1 MQVCPTLC
9 VVSVCGS
16 LLHLHSC
23 HISVPL
29 VLALLSA
36 SRPIL
41 ASFVFGFVSVFA
53 MGNCTGTSAQPPNPD
68 YVDLTHFE
76 LLKVVGKG
84 GFGKVNAIT
93 QLSTQEL
100 LALKRI
106 EKSRIIKSKSH
117 LSMVWTERKIMS
129 IVRSPF
135 LCHLR
140 YAFESDTELFLV
152 MPFLQG
158 GDLRYH
164 LKERGRMREETAK
177 FYTAQ
182 IVLGLEEL
190 HSHWIVYR
198 DLKPENVLLDAR
210 GNIQITDFGLAFML
224 KDEDKRRTR
233 GQAGTRGYM
242 APETMGVR
250 GYGLSVDY
258 FSLGVMLYEL
268 LHGVRPWKNIDTSMA
283 MMGLEGEIDPLA
295 AVRNHK
301 RDAEKELEE
310 AARGLGAKKE
320 SVTAQHKREDNNSEE
335 EEEEDKPD
343 VIRFSSRLTEDAKSL
358 LLSLLEFNPNKRLG
372 CLSEQQSMRTPQLGW
387 TYVKAHP
394 WFANIEW
401 AAMEGCIVSAPFTPD
416 ITHANCTPDADL
428 ADQLLDKKPKRIRE
442 DEQKVFAGWSWNTTV
457 NKDGATSA
465 RAAISSEGV
474 EDGKVAGD
482 GKSGQKQAA
491 EIDISVGE
499 REGKVRGRDEDEEEQ
514 KVEMADEEP
523 RSFEVRKDEADSGY
537 EEKSVDDGTMAAV
550 SMSEQLPNNDNHNS
564 SSMTA
569 EDRREEKKD
578 TLPPLHSSFLPP
590 PSSTTIH
597 SSTASHGSLSIS
609 APEPSNSSA
618 AYSSPSHTPR
628 LPLVI
633 TTADASVPTDVATVG
648 PSSAVR
654 PAAVNLLPADTQT
667 GTTAI
672 HLPLTPLS
680 PPSHHRQSSSTS
692 SSSTSSS
699 SAHLL
704 PSASSSVSIQLA
716 FSSPLTSLPS
726 SSRPSITSTHV
737 SSNSTHTTHR
747 QSHSTGQLSLRHERE
762 EPSPP
767 LDNSAVGLSVPTVQA
782 SVLSVDR
789 KERRSTLKEK
799 RELKPIVAAEH
810 TRTSS
815 TPSMISAAAM

>member
-1 MQVCPTLC
+1 
-9 VVSVCGS
+9 
-16 LLHLHSC
+16 
-23 HISVPL
+23 
-29 VLALLSA
+29 
-36 SRPIL
+36 
-41 ASFVFGFVSVFA
+41 
-53 MGNCTGTSAQPPNPD
+53 MGNCAAASSEPINPD

-93 QLSTQEL
+93 QLSSQEL

-117 LSMVWTERKIMS
+117 LNMVWTERKIMS

-158 GDLRYH
+158 GDLRFH

-177 FYTAQ
+177 FYAAQ

-198 DLKPENVLLDAR
+198 DLKPENVLLDAK

-224 KDEDKRRTR
+224 KDDDKRRTR

-301 RDAEKELEE
+301 KDLERELEE
-310 AARGLGAKKE
+310 AVRGMGAKKE
-320 SVTAQHKREDNNSEE
+320 SVNGHKREPSHTPEE
-335 EEEEDKPD
+335 EDDDDKPD

-372 CLSEQQSMRTPQLGW
+372 CLPQQMSNETPQLGW
-387 TYVKAHP
+387 SYVKSHP
-394 WFANIEW
+394 WFANIDW
-401 AAMEGCIVSAPFTPD
+401 AAMESGNITAPFMPD

-428 ADQLLDKKPKRIRE
+428 ADQLLDKKPKRIRD
-442 DEQKVFAGWSWNTTV
+442 DEQRVFEGWSWNTKI
-457 NKDGATSA
+457 NKDEPAAATVALTDADGGKLAGEPKRARDKDVEGDGYSA
-465 RAAISSEGV
+465 RG
-474 EDGKVAGD
+474 
-482 GKSGQKQAA
+482 
-491 EIDISVGE
+491 
-499 REGKVRGRDEDEEEQ
+499 RKVRGGVGPDDDDEEGE
-514 KVEMADEEP
+514 KIDVGDEEV
-523 RSFEVRKDEADSGY
+523 RSLEVRKDEVENEY
-537 EEKSVDDGTMAAV
+537 EEKSFDDGTITAV
-550 SMSEQLPNNDNHNS
+550 SVSEQLPHNDSNNS

-569 EDRREEKKD
+569 DDRREEKMD
-578 TLPPLHSSFLPP
+578 TLPPLNSSFLPI
-590 PSSTTIH
+590 PSSTATH
-597 SSTASHGSLSIS
+597 SSMHASTTSHASLSLS
-609 APEPSNSSA
+609 APEPSNSSS
-618 AYSSPSHTPR
+618 AYSTSPPRTPPI
-628 LPLVI
+628 PLVI
-633 TTADASVPTDVATVG
+633 TAAETADPINTAASAL
-648 PSSAVR
+648 
-654 PAAVNLLPADTQT
+654 PAASASPIVGDQQT
-667 GTTAI
+667 ATTPI
-672 HLPLTPLS
+672 HLPVSPLS
-680 PPSHHRQSSSTS
+680 PPSHHRNSSSTS
-692 SSSTSSS
+692 SASSASTS

-704 PSASSSVSIQLA
+704 PSASSSASIHLA
-716 FSSPLTSLPS
+716 FTGTPLTSLPG
-726 SSRPSITSTHV
+726 SSRPSITS
-737 SSNSTHTTHR
+737 NSTHLPSSSHTTHR
-747 QSHSTGQLSLRHERE
+747 QSHSTGQLSLPRE
-762 EPSPP
+762 KDDP
-767 LDNSAVGLSVPTVQA
+767 LMPTAVDGGAAGGLLVPAVN
-782 SVLSVDR
+782 VLSVER

-799 RELKPIVAAEH
+799 RELKPIIAAEH
-810 TRTSS
+810 ARTSS
-815 TPSMISAAAM
+815 TPSIVPAAVM

>member
-1 MQVCPTLC
+1 
-9 VVSVCGS
+9 
-16 LLHLHSC
+16 
-23 HISVPL
+23 
-29 VLALLSA
+29 
-36 SRPIL
+36 
-41 ASFVFGFVSVFA
+41 
-53 MGNCTGTSAQPPNPD
+53 MGNCAGTNVEPPNPD

-93 QLSTQEL
+93 QLSSQEL

-117 LSMVWTERKIMS
+117 LNMVWTERKIMS

-158 GDLRYH
+158 GDLRFH

-177 FYTAQ
+177 FYAAQ

-198 DLKPENVLLDAR
+198 DLKPENVLLDAK

-224 KDEDKRRTR
+224 KDDDKRRTR

-283 MMGLEGEIDPLA
+283 LMGLEGEIDPLA
-295 AVRNHK
+295 AVRNQK
-301 RDAEKELEE
+301 KEMEKELEE
-310 AARGLGAKKE
+310 AVRGMGAKKE
-320 SVTAQHKREDNNSEE
+320 SVTAHKRDRSHAEEEE

-343 VIRFSSRLTEDAKSL
+343 VIRFSSRLSEDAKSL
-358 LLSLLEFNPNKRLG
+358 LLSLLEFNPHKRLG
-372 CLSEQQSMRTPQLGW
+372 CLPEQQSMQTPQLGW
-387 TYVKAHP
+387 TYVKSHP
-394 WFANIEW
+394 WFANIDW
-401 AAMEGCIVSAPFTPD
+401 AAMEGCNIIPPFTPD

-428 ADQLLDKKPKRIRE
+428 ADQLLDKKPKRIRD
-442 DEQKVFAGWSWNTTV
+442 DEQKVFEGWSWNTRVKQDRTAE
-457 NKDGATSA
+457 GASA
-465 RAAISSEGV
+465 GGTG
-474 EDGKVAGD
+474 EDKV
-482 GKSGQKQAA
+482 
-491 EIDISVGE
+491 E
-499 REGKVRGRDEDEEEQ
+499 REGKSAHRRDVDVDTSIEAREDKVRGRDEDEEE
-514 KVEMADEEP
+514 KVEIHDDEL
-523 RSFEVRKDEADSGY
+523 RSFEKRKTDAESEY
-537 EEKSVDDGTMAAV
+537 EEKSFDDGTLAAV
-550 SMSEQLPNNDNHNS
+550 SVSERLPNNDSHNNS

-578 TLPPLHSSFLPP
+578 TLLPLHGSFLPP
-590 PSSTTIH
+590 PSSTVIH
-597 SSTASHGSLSIS
+597 SSLHGSAASHVSLSLS
-609 APEPSNSSA
+609 APEPSDKTA
-618 AYSSPSHTPR
+618 TYSVSPPRTPP

-633 TTADASVPTDVATVG
+633 TATDTAAPTTHIAATAAIPASGAVVADAQTATT
-648 PSSAVR
+648 P
-654 PAAVNLLPADTQT
+654 
-667 GTTAI
+667 I
-672 HLPLTPLS
+672 HLPVTPLS
-680 PPSHHRQSSSTS
+680 PPSHHRNSSSTS
-692 SSSTSSS
+692 SSSSSS
-699 SAHLL
+699 SGSAHLL
-704 PSASSSVSIQLA
+704 PSASSSASIHLGFA
-716 FSSPLTSLPS
+716 TPLTSLPS
-726 SSRPSITSTHV
+726 SSRPSITST
-737 SSNSTHTTHR
+737 SSHLNGSSTHTTHR
-747 QSHSTGQLSLRHERE
+747 QSHSTGQLSLPRERD

-767 LDNSAVGLSVPTVQA
+767 PPIDSTGSVGLSVPNT

-799 RELKPIVAAEH
+799 RELKPIMSAEH

-815 TPSMISAAAM
+815 TPSIVPAAAM

>member
-1 MQVCPTLC
+1 
-9 VVSVCGS
+9 
-16 LLHLHSC
+16 
-23 HISVPL
+23 
-29 VLALLSA
+29 
-36 SRPIL
+36 
-41 ASFVFGFVSVFA
+41 
-53 MGNCTGTSAQPPNPD
+53 MGNCAGSSADPPNPLH
-68 YVDLTHFE
+68 VDLTHFE

-158 GDLRYH
+158 GDLRFH

-177 FYTAQ
+177 FYAAQ

-190 HSHWIVYR
+190 HRHWIVYR
-198 DLKPENVLLDAR
+198 DLKPENVLLDAK

-224 KDEDKRRTR
+224 RDDDKRRTR

-301 RDAEKELEE
+301 NEGERERDE
-310 AARGLGAKKE
+310 AVRGLGAQKE
-320 SVTAQHKREDNNSEE
+320 SVTAPHKRETSRGEE
-335 EEEEDKPD
+335 EEEDDKPD

-358 LLSLLEFNPNKRLG
+358 LLALLEFNPHKRLG
-372 CLSEQQSMRTPQLGW
+372 CLPQHVSASSPQLGW

-394 WFANIEW
+394 WFCNVDW
-401 AAMEGCIVSAPFTPD
+401 TAMEGGFIAPPFTPD
-416 ITHANCTPDADL
+416 VTHANCTPDADL
-428 ADQLLDKKPKRIRE
+428 ADQLLDKKPKRIRD
-442 DEQKVFAGWSWNTTV
+442 DEQKLFDGWSWNTTL
-457 NKDGATSA
+457 NQQPLHDAANASTTTAESSEAQADGGKTAEEGNSA
-465 RAAISSEGV
+465 RSKRA
-474 EDGKVAGD
+474 DGD
-482 GKSGQKQAA
+482 SGMSA
-491 EIDISVGE
+491 
-499 REGKVRGRDEDEEEQ
+499 REGKVRGRRQDDEEE
-514 KVEMADEEP
+514 KVEAGEEEL
-523 RSFEVRKDEADSGY
+523 RSFETRKNEAEY
-537 EEKSVDDGTMAAV
+537 EEKSFEDGTLAAV
-550 SMSEQLPNNDNHNS
+550 SMSEQLTSEPHYNNNSS

-578 TLPPLHSSFLPP
+578 TLPPLHNSFLPSPAATTTQLP
-590 PSSTTIH
+590 PHVSLPLSEPQPHST
-597 SSTASHGSLSIS
+597 STAS
-609 APEPSNSSA
+609 SNS
-618 AYSSPSHTPR
+618 PPRTPP

-633 TTADASVPTDVATVG
+633 TAADSHSTALLSVHTVAVDAAAEVQGGPT
-648 PSSAVR
+648 P
-654 PAAVNLLPADTQT
+654 
-667 GTTAI
+667 I
-672 HLPLTPLS
+672 HLPVTPLS
-680 PPSHHRQSSSTS
+680 PPSHHRS

-699 SAHLL
+699 S
-704 PSASSSVSIQLA
+704 SASSSSAHLLASASSQSASIHLA
-716 FSSPLTSLPS
+716 FASTATPLASLPS
-726 SSRPSITSTHV
+726 SSRPSLTSSHTYHTAGG
-737 SSNSTHTTHR
+737 SSSHTTHR
-747 QSHSTGQLSLRHERE
+747 ASHSTGQLSSLPRERDDS
-762 EPSPP
+762 SPP
-767 LDNSAVGLSVPTVQA
+767 LGDRRTGRPCCCGGRRVECGAEGAAVDVKREAGAEADRGGRAHAHLVHAVRQPCQRRVRHRTGGAVG
-782 SVLSVDR
+782 
-789 KERRSTLKEK
+789 
-799 RELKPIVAAEH
+799 
-810 TRTSS
+810 
-815 TPSMISAAAM
+815 